1 MAGIEHVVSME
12 EFHSRKVIRRE
23 AGETSNGAATEDA
36 QTHSNSIH
44 TNTLAERL
52 KMVMEAGKKARNQSS
67 TPNRKQKNYSRNHL
81 ARTKELLEIW

>member
-1 MAGIEHVVSME
+1 MAGIEHVVSMK

-23 AGETSNGAATEDA
+23 AGETSNGTATEDA

-44 TNTLAERL
+44 TNTLTERL
-52 KMVMEAGKKARNQSS
+52 KMVMAVGKKVRNQSS
-67 TPNRKQKNYSRNHL
+67 TPNKKQKNYSRNHL

>member
-1 MAGIEHVVSME
+1 MTGIEHVVSME

-23 AGETSNGAATEDA
+23 ASETSNGVATEDA

-44 TNTLAERL
+44 TNTLVKRL

-67 TPNRKQKNYSRNHL
+67 TPNRK
-81 ARTKELLEIW
+81 